1 MVGSKK
7 YYIEKK
13 SDPLDLVRDD
23 IKNLWE
29 HRRIRTKTNNMGNKP
44 SSWNN
49 SIILKKFTQ

>member
-23 IKNLWE
+23 IKSLWDTEGSEQKLVTWEINL
-29 HRRIRTKTNNMGNKP
+29 
-44 SSWNN
+44 
-49 SIILKKFTQ
+49 